1 MDVNE
6 IDLFEHYET
15 LPQEVQDVLS
25 KYAEVDTYEQCAN
38 MLKECEALGYTFEYY
53 LDAQPYGL
61 RKMNAKDKLSNLYD
75 EVKQEGN
82 CKDYVSQMCQQL
94 ELFGTETNSLTKQMV
109 HDKLEEVLR
118 KVKKSL
124 EN

>member
-1 MDVNE
+1 MDV
-6 IDLFEHYET
+6 DLFEQHET
-15 LPQEVQDVLS
+15 LPIEVQAILN
-25 KYAEVDTYEQCAN
+25 KYCDGDNSFDKCAELVAELETV
-38 MLKECEALGYTFEYY
+38 GYTCEYG
-53 LDAQPYGL
+53 LDAEPYGL
-61 RKMNAKDKLSNLYD
+61 RKITAKDKLSNLYD

-82 CKDYVSQMCQQL
+82 CKDYVSEMCVQL